1 MMKKSNLSEYDY
13 DFQNDSIFFYV
24 EDKKYKSSIDLGGII
39 LDFSEDNSIMD
50 IEILDASE
58 KFNVSKS
65 DLDNIKH
72 FDAIIEVN
80 EENIKIT
87 MKMEISKRNKIIDR
101 CLNALTINSM
111 NLTSG
116 IQGIAVSC

>member
-87 MKMEISKRNKIIDR
+87 MKISKRNKIIDR

>member
-1 MMKKSNLSEYDY
+1 MKKSKLSEYDY

-50 IEILDASE
+50 IEILDASG

-72 FDAIIEVN
+72 FDAIIEVS

-87 MKMEISKRNKIIDR
+87 MKMEISKRNKLIDR
-101 CLNALTINSM
+101 CLDALTINSM
-111 NLTSG
+111 NLPSST
-116 IQGIAVSC
+116 QGIAVSC